1 MLRTHTCGELTKK
14 LVGET
19 ATLTGWVHRRRDHGG
34 IIFID
39 LRDRYGLTQVTFH
52 PEAGTAYKIA
62 NKLRSEWV
70 IKVSGKVVARPDD
83 MVNPKLITGEIE
95 IEALELEILSESKT
109 PPFEIDEEKM
119 HEVKESVRLKY
130 RFIDLRRKKLQ
141 DILIKRDN
149 LTRYVRDYFKKLNFV
164 EVQTPILANSSPEG
178 ARDYLVPSRIYPG
191 KFYAL
196 PQAPQ
201 QFKQLLMVA
210 GLDRYFQIAPCFR
223 DEDPR
228 NDRHPGDFYQIDL
241 EMSFVT
247 QEDVWNTVEPLM
259 IELSEKFGNKVVIEK
274 PFPRFTWHEVM
285 ERYGIDKP
293 DLRFGFE
300 IKPVTELVRDC
311 GFSVFTEAIK
321 KSGVVHAMKVDGA
334 AKFSRKE
341 IDELTEVAKAK
352 GAKGL
357 AYITVEDHPGLS
369 ATPPLKGGDEKS
381 SPYQGEV
388 PERRRG
394 VLKSPIIKFLGED
407 LSWKIVEQVE
417 AKPGDIIFFAADAWK
432 TACSSLGAVR
442 SECGSRLGLK
452 DKTKAAWCWVK
463 DFPMY
468 DYSDIEEGRI
478 DFGHNPFS
486 MPQGGMEALLTKK
499 PLDILA
505 FQYDL
510 VCNGYEISSGAIR
523 NHRPDIMYK
532 AFEIAGYSKADVD
545 KKFGGMIRAFE
556 YGAPPHGGIAPGIDR
571 LMMVLFDLDS
581 IRDIYAFP
589 KDGAARDAMM
599 DSPSEVDEKQLKE
612 LHIKV
617 VGEGIK

>member
-1 MLRTHTCGELTKK
+1 MLRTNTCGELKK
-14 LVGET
+14 EHVGQVV
-19 ATLTGWVHRRRDHGG
+19 TLCGWVHRRRDHGG

-52 PEAGTAYKIA
+52 PESGEAHETA

-70 IKVSGKVVARPDD
+70 IKISGKVIARPAE
-83 MVNPKLITGEIE
+83 MVNPKLATGEIE
-95 IEALELEILSESKT
+95 IEATELEILSESKT

-119 HEVKESVRLKY
+119 KEVKESVRLKY
-130 RFIDLRRKKLQ
+130 RFLDLRRKKLQ
-141 DILIKRDN
+141 DILIKRDE
-149 LTRYVRDYFKKLNFV
+149 LIRYVRDYFKKLNFV
-164 EVQTPILANSSPEG
+164 DVQTPILANSSPEG
-178 ARDYLVPSRIYPG
+178 ARDYLVPSRLYPG

-247 QEDVWNTVEPLM
+247 QEDVWDTVEPLM
-259 IELSEKFGNKVVIEK
+259 IELSEKFGNKKVLTK
-274 PFPRFTWHEVM
+274 PFPRFTWREVM

-321 KSGVVHAMKVDGA
+321 AGGVVHALKVDGG

-341 IDELTEVAKAK
+341 IDELTDAAKSK
-352 GAKGL
+352 GVKGL
-357 AYITVEDHPGLS
+357 AYITIKNDTENS
-369 ATPPLKGGDEKS
+369 
-381 SPYQGEV
+381 
-388 PERRRG
+388 
-394 VLKSPIIKFLGED
+394 SPIIKFIGEK
-407 LSWKIVEQVE
+407 LAGEIISSVN
-417 AKPGDIIFFAADAWK
+417 AGAGDIIFFSAGEWK
-432 TACSSLGAVR
+432 TVCASLGAVR
-442 SECGSRLGLK
+442 NECGDRLGLK

-468 DYSDIEEGRI
+468 DYSDIEAGRI

-486 MPQGGMEALLTKK
+486 MPQGGMQALETQP

-505 FQYDL
+505 YQYDL
-510 VCNGYEISSGAIR
+510 VCNGYEISSGAVR

-532 AFEIAGYSKADVD
+532 AFAIAGYSKEQVD

-556 YGAPPHGGIAPGIDR
+556 YGAPPHAGIAPGIDR

-617 VGEGIK
+617 VGEK